1 MVFTLGKETKTSYV
15 EIMIDP
21 VTIGI
26 AFTAAQSAIGGIKKA
41 MALGKDINGLYGQFS
56 AFFENCDKVHV
67 ANVKLQNSSSIFTE
81 GQIRSMSLQ
90 TAMHSK
96 ALRDSEKDL
105 KEMLIWSGNKDVWDH
120 MQAERVRM
128 YKERAEIERKMAAAN
143 RKAKEDILEA
153 FLMVSCFSAVLLP
166 VFFFSLAMLA
176 RS

>member
-1 MVFTLGKETKTSYV
+1 
-15 EIMIDP
+15 MIDP

-41 MALGKDINGLYGQFS
+41 IAMGKDINSLYGQFS

-67 ANVKLQNSSSIFTE
+67 ANVRLKNSSAILTNS
-81 GQIRSMSLQ
+81 QIAAMSLQ
-90 TAMHSK
+90 TAMASK
-96 ALRDSEKDL
+96 TLRESEKSL

-120 MQAERVRM
+120 MESERVRM
-128 YKERAEIERKMAAAN
+128 YKERAEAERRRAAAD
-143 RKAKEDILEA
+143 RKAKQDILDA

-166 VFFFSLAMLA
+166 VFFFSLVMLS